1 MKRKQA
7 FTLIELLVVVLIIG
21 ILAAIA
27 LPQYQ
32 KAVLKTRLM
41 QYITYAKAIQRAN
54 EIYYM
59 ANGVYS
65 DDIRDLD
72 VDFTAG
78 ATEFKKGTWTTSATN
93 VAAYWPGGINC
104 GPSKLGLGVCHRIK
118 INGSKFY
125 VWAEKSALACTGYDA
140 AAISVCRSLAGGAEP
155 DEETES
161 FTRYIIN
168 F

>member
-1 MKRKQA
+1 MKKA

-32 KAVLKTRLM
+32 KAVMKSRLM
-41 QYITYAKAIQRAN
+41 QYIMYAKGIQRAN
-54 EIYYM
+54 EIYRM

-65 DDIRDLD
+65 EDIRDLD

-78 ATEFKKGTWTTSATN
+78 ATEFKKGSWTNSATS

-104 GPSKLGLGVCHRIK
+104 GPNKSGLGVCHRIK
-118 INGSKFY
+118 INGSTFY
-125 VWAEKSALACTGYDA
+125 IWAEQSAFACTGYDA

-155 DEETES
+155 DKETEDS
-161 FTRYIIN
+161 TRYMIN